1 MVRIFIEGQELDV
14 NEGFSQQITYAVDDL
29 QNLDSKSTAFSKT
42 IVIPGTS
49 NNNKLFGNIFEF
61 TNSNLTGDGA
71 NVGYNFNASKA
82 AKVRLEINGLSAI
95 KGVLR
100 LLTIIHDGENIEYE
114 IAIFGEL
121 GGFVNALGNKKLE
134 DLDFS
139 AYNHNYTIANI
150 ENSWS
155 GNFQLINQTG
165 TFYGGNRLLIYVPS
179 YYEFYINYYTSI
191 FSC

>member
-114 IAIFGEL
+114 IAIFGKDGEISYSTPITDDVL
-121 GGFVNALGNKKLE
+121 GYLSEE
-134 DLDFS
+134 DVEKTLTDIKNLD
-139 AYNHNYTIANI
+139 
-150 ENSWS
+150 
-155 GNFQLINQTG
+155 
-165 TFYGGNRLLIYVPS
+165 
-179 YYEFYINYYTSI
+179 
-191 FSC
+191 